1 MAKMHRIS
9 EGAQKCD
16 LFLCGITTERRIFK
30 KLLQSWLLLQRGYRA
45 ALDEFKSLLVSSDPA
60 VEYNLNAKSCEIS
73 WL

>member
-60 VEYNLNAKSCEIS
+60 VEYNLDAKRREIS
-73 WL
+73 L